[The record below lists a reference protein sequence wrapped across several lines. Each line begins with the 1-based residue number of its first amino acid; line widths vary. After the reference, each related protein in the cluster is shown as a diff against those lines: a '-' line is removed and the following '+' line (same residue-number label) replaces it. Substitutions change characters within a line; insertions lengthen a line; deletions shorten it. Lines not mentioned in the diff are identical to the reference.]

1 MVSPLQFRLLRLW
14 FFGIRGLYGHSQQSM
29 RSFRAQFRSHA
40 QPEMK
45 TEAKAFATLLQ

>member
-1 MVSPLQFRLLRLW
+1 LW
-14 FFGIRGLYGHSQQSM
+14 FFGIRGLYGHSPQSM
-29 RSFRAQFRSHA
+29 RSFREQFRSHA